1 MIFPV
6 IISFACGAITAT
18 AVMVMITIHSR
29 SNDYTLDL
37 LNDVLFD
44 ENDRL
49 VSHCEQLSQTLSE
62 TAQALRERD
71 DEIESLR
78 RKAFYYIH
86 N

>member
-1 MIFPV
+1 MFP
-6 IISFACGAITAT
+6 IIIGFACGAITAT
-18 AVMVMITIHSR
+18 AVIMMLTIHSR

-37 LNDVLFD
+37 LNDVLSD

-49 VSHCEQLSQTLSE
+49 VSHCEQLSQSLSQN
-62 TAQALRERD
+62 AQALRERD
-71 DEIESLR
+71 DEIECLR